1 MINYKDPNYDRFVA
15 PKNERISS
23 YKSRKNEIKLLKQ
36 EKVKTFKNNKRKL
49 LTIKKEK
56 IKEGMSLKEAHYYIA
71 PSFLNLKNRHKNELK
86 EIKRLNRE
94 NRMIVFPFRLF
105 YKPVIF
111 NDNYLLK
118 HQGTSILIGALLL
131 IIFGISFYFCDP
143 NNVVFNLTE
152 MGSIFSQL
160 FGPQG
165 ATSSFKSW
173 GDWWGYMG
181 NTAIP
186 LIWETFIMMFV
197 ATTIGAIISIP
208 FMILCASNI
217 IKNHAITNTMKVI
230 LNIIRTFPTVVLAII
245 GVAFFGISQLA
256 GIFAMIIF
264 TAGIMIKIMFEFIET
279 VNMNPYEA
287 SISTG
292 ASKPKAFLIA
302 IVPQIIPQ
310 FLSNFL
316 YTFEINIRASVVLG
330 LVGAGGIGTEISN
343 AVGMFQYNKI
353 GAILIPLFILVF
365 ILQVISNEV
374 KKRTM

>member
-1 MINYKDPNYDRFVA
+1 
-15 PKNERISS
+15 
-23 YKSRKNEIKLLKQ
+23 
-36 EKVKTFKNNKRKL
+36 
-49 LTIKKEK
+49 
-56 IKEGMSLKEAHYYIA
+56 
-71 PSFLNLKNRHKNELK
+71 
-86 EIKRLNRE
+86 
-94 NRMIVFPFRLF
+94 
-105 YKPVIF
+105 
-111 NDNYLLK
+111 
-118 HQGTSILIGALLL
+118 
-131 IIFGISFYFCDP
+131 
-143 NNVVFNLTE
+143 
-152 MGSIFSQL
+152 
-160 FGPQG
+160 
-165 ATSSFKSW
+165 
-173 GDWWGYMG
+173 MG

-186 LIWETFIMMFV
+186 LIWDTFVMMFV
-197 ATTIGAIISIP
+197 ATTIGAIVTIP
-208 FMILCASNI
+208 FMILCATNI
-217 IKNHAITNTMKVI
+217 IKNRAVTSTMRVI

-245 GVAFFGISQLA
+245 GVAFFGISELA

-292 ASKPKAFLIA
+292 ASKPKAFVIA

-343 AVGMFQYNKI
+343 AVGMYQYNKI
-353 GAILIPLFILVF
+353 GAILVPLFILVF